1 MPYTEVMREYRTYLS
16 AVSRVCTRARLQKLC
31 GRSRSRVLDMTARV
45 VQNSPLLRFSAS
57 PLLRFS
63 ASPLR
68 TDFAHPPHTSPFI
81 RNIQY
86 KPAQKRT
93 KDVLLSPVRFLFSR
107 PIECTIKSTVCKT
120 FCMEE
125 KHRLNRFFHC
135 NIWKPNE
142 RFHIHTC
149 LPLPAGFLGQ
159 SPKQCEEEGWG
170 HRGRKKPLP

>member
-1 MPYTEVMREYRTYLS
+1 MMRERILHLCS
-16 AVSRVCTRARLQKLC
+16 SSRVCTGVRLQKLC

-107 PIECTIKSTVCKT
+107 PKECTIKSTVCKT
-120 FCMEE
+120 FYMEE

-142 RFHIHTC
+142 RFHIQH
-149 LPLPAGFLGQ
+149 LPAFTRRILRAESQ
-159 SPKQCEEEGWG
+159 AV
-170 HRGRKKPLP
+170 RGRRMGS